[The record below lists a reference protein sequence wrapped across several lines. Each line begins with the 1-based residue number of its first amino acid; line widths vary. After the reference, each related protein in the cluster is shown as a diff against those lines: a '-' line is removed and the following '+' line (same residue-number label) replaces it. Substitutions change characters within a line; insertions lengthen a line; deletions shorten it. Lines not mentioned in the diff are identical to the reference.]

1 LDPDELEEVLQIY
14 MQPIYDAS
22 YVVDGMEDLLDW
34 LKSWGIRLGLIN
46 NYKYASGM
54 RGLLHVTGLEK
65 RFDPI
70 IISSEIGWKKPAIQV
85 YEHATS
91 LMKLPPQSCVLVA
104 NEEEKDLWQASQLGF
119 RTVLFT
125 PVERLPDDQDLLHD
139 KDIANMLRTR
149 MSGDVEF
156 FANSLDD
163 LRMLLRSLVA
173 D

>member
-1 LDPDELEEVLQIY
+1 
-14 MQPIYDAS
+14 
-22 YVVDGMEDLLDW
+22 
-34 LKSWGIRLGLIN
+34 LI
-46 NYKYASGM
+46 
-54 RGLLHVTGLEK
+54 
-65 RFDPI
+65 PI